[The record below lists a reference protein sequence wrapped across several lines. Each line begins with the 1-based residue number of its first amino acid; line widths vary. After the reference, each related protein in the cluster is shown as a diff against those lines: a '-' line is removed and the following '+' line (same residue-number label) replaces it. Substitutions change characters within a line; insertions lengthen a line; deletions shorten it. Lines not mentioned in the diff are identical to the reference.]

1 VQPGT
6 SFGPRHRR
14 FSLRA
19 TTPPADS
26 LPRSTAASLDA
37 VLVPQGQL
45 GPSARSW
52 HNRRNAKRFAL
63 AQPPQTASPGI
74 SLPSLRGG
82 GETSA
87 TTSPQPASLSPPGR
101 TRRWLSSLTQS
112 PVPRSPSQSAGA
124 PLGDHP
130 PASECAPTTRRPMH
144 TAPADSGRGHKALS
158 SRCATR
164 NAGLL
169 SKTARNSW
177 TIPQLAQLPSILSGL
192 SRTPGPQGTQPCQ
205 EPRVRSSSK
214 AEHESQVFN
223 PVVIPNR
230 HCRETNRG
238 QPKSGTQRRSSPTHH
253 SRQKLGHRVPKGGR
267 GIIPPARSIPP
278 ISPGCDRP
286 TSLSQAIEPRAPSP
300 EPYRAAGIRS

>member
-1 VQPGT
+1 MVSGRVT
-6 SFGPRHRR
+6 GRCAGPAGPARSVGSVVAQQAKRKAVR
-14 FSLRA
+14 PCP
-19 TTPPADS
+19 TPPNCVARDFA
-26 LPRSTAASLDA
+26 PEPPGWRRNFCDQQSTASQLLPTRANATLAVFVDA
-37 VLVPQGQL
+37 EPRA
-45 GPSARSW
+45 P
-52 HNRRNAKRFAL
+52 
-63 AQPPQTASPGI
+63 
-74 SLPSLRGG
+74 LPVAIRG
-82 GETSA
+82 
-87 TTSPQPASLSPPGR
+87 R
-101 TRRWLSSLTQS
+101 
-112 PVPRSPSQSAGA
+112 

-130 PASECAPTTRRPMH
+130 PASECAPTTRQPMH